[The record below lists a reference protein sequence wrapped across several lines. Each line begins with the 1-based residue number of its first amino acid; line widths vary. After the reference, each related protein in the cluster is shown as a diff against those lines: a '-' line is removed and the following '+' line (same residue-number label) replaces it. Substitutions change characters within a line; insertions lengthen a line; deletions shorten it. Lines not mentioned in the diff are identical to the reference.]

1 MMFGISGIKLAIYG
15 ILGSA
20 AITAVGLGYWHYT
33 SVINERDQLK
43 VNNAVLEQAVELQ
56 DSTITAQQEAI
67 AEWEASQARLLQTME
82 ALAEQNQLA
91 STELRRLQ
99 DVFSRH
105 DLNALALRRPGLIE
119 RRIDLGTARINR
131 MLECATGSPGEDCP
145 N

>member
-1 MMFGISGIKLAIYG
+1 MFGLSGVKLAIYG

-20 AITAVGLGYWHYT
+20 VITAVGLGYWHYT
-33 SVINERDQLK
+33 SLVEEAAQLRT
-43 VNNAVLEQAVELQ
+43 NNAVLQSAIDLQAT
-56 DSTITAQQEAI
+56 TITAQQEAI
-67 AEWEASQARLLQTME
+67 PEWEEAQARLLQTME
-82 ALAEQNQLA
+82 ALREQNQLA

-119 RRIDLGTARINR
+119 QRIDTGTARINR
-131 MLECATGSPGEDCP
+131 MLECATGSAGDDCP